1 MQIMDGRLVANIV
14 KQNLKQEI
22 KKFSQQHNQSPGL
35 AILLIGENPASTVY
49 IQQKIKACKEI
60 GIRAELLHQP
70 ADTSIDKLKHT
81 IRELNGNPSVHAIL
95 IQLPLPSGWNTRGV
109 LSWVN
114 PRKDPD
120 CLTVKNQGLSW
131 AGTPRVLPCTP
142 AGIMKL
148 FEHYQ
153 ISLKGKIAV
162 VVGRSQIVGL
172 PMAQLLLRANATVC
186 ICHSHTKNLSTITQS
201 ADVIVVAAGKPGL
214 LGKKDF
220 KEGAVVVDVGIHKNS
235 ETSKKLIG
243 DVRFEEL
250 KEHVSFAT
258 PVPGGVGPMTVAM
271 LLNNTFYLAKQQIE
285 KDITQ

>member
-22 KKFSQQHNQSPGL
+22 EKFYQQYNQSPGL

-49 IQQKIKACKEI
+49 IQQKMKACKEV
-60 GIRAELLHQP
+60 GIQTEFLHHP
-70 ADTSIDKLKHT
+70 ANISADKLKKN
-81 IRELNGNPSVHAIL
+81 IQELNNNSAIHAIL
-95 IQLPLPSGWNTRGV
+95 IQLPLPVGWNTKDV

-114 PRKDPD
+114 PLKDPD
-120 CLTVKNQGLSW
+120 CLTVENQGLSW
-131 AGTPRVLPCTP
+131 INAPRVLPCTP

-148 FEHYQ
+148 FDHYQ
-153 ISLKGKIAV
+153 ISLKGKKAV

-186 ICHSHTKNLSTITQS
+186 ICHSHTKNLSAITQS
-201 ADVIVVAAGKPGL
+201 ADVVVVAAGKPGL
-214 LGKKDF
+214 LGQKDF
-220 KEGAVVVDVGIHKNS
+220 KKGAVVVDVGIHKNS
-235 ETSKKLIG
+235 ATGKKLIG

-250 KEHVSFAT
+250 KEYASFAT

-271 LLNNTFYLAKQQIE
+271 LLNNTFHLAKQLWQNS
-285 KDITQ
+285 K

>member
-1 MQIMDGRLVANIV
+1 MDGRLVADTI
-14 KQNLKQEI
+14 KQNLTQKI
-22 KKFSQQHNQSPGL
+22 KNFFHTKNQIPGL

-49 IQQKIKACKEI
+49 IQQKIKACKEV
-60 GIRAELLHQP
+60 GIKADFLHQSANIP
-70 ADTSIDKLKHT
+70 VDELKT
-81 IRELNGNPSVHAIL
+81 KIQELNRNPAIHAIL
-95 IQLPLPSGWNTRGV
+95 VQLPLPAGWNTKEV

-120 CLTVKNQGLSW
+120 CLTVENQGLAW

-142 AGIMKL
+142 VGIMKL

-153 ISLKGKIAV
+153 IPLEGKTAV

-172 PMAQLLLRANATVC
+172 PMTQLLLRANATVC
-186 ICHSHTKNLSTITQS
+186 VCHSHTKNLSSLTRL
-201 ADVIVVAAGKPGL
+201 ADVVVVAAGKPGL
-214 LGKKDF
+214 LGKENF
-220 KEGAVVVDVGIHKNS
+220 KKGAVVVDVGIHKNS

-271 LLNNTFYLAKQQIE
+271 LLQNTFYLAEQQSQ
-285 KDITQ
+285 KAV

>member
-22 KKFSQQHNQSPGL
+22 EKFSQQHNQSPGL

-60 GIRAELLHQP
+60 GIRAELHHQP
-70 ADTSIDKLKHT
+70 ANISVDKLKS
-81 IRELNGNPSVHAIL
+81 IIQELNCNPAIHAIL
-95 IQLPLPSGWNTRGV
+95 IQLPLPSGWNTKDV

-114 PRKDPD
+114 PQKDPD
-120 CLTVKNQGLSW
+120 CLTVENQGLSW

-148 FEHYQ
+148 FDHYQ
-153 ISLKGKIAV
+153 ISLKGKNAV

-186 ICHSHTKNLSTITQS
+186 ICHSHTKNLSSMTQL
-201 ADVIVVAAGKPGL
+201 ADVVVVAAGKPGL
-214 LGKKDF
+214 LGKEDF
-220 KEGAVVVDVGIHKNS
+220 KKDAVVVDVGIHKNS
-235 ETSKKLIG
+235 ETGKKLIG
-243 DVRFEEL
+243 DVRFDEL

-271 LLNNTFYLAKQQIE
+271 LLNNTFYLASQQLQKI
-285 KDITQ
+285 